1 MYLEHNIFSVNG
13 LNPQNRFAESQ
24 RKQKIHS
31 IKTFEKLTTVFSQ
44 SNTYMAAPDQNSY
57 EANM

>member
-44 SNTYMAAPDQNSY
+44 SNTYMAAPDQK
-57 EANM
+57 